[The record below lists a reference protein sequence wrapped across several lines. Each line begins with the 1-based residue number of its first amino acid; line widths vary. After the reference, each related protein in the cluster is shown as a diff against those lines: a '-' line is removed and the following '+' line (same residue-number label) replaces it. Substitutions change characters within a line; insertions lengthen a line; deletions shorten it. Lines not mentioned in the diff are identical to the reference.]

1 VGVGLVVGAIAFA
14 CDRSPTAVPAPT
26 VLAARSQ
33 PPPSKKSGLIPC
45 SQSYDSVTN
54 LIGPAGGSLSVG
66 VHILY
71 VDALALSHTV
81 SITAVAPVGT
91 VRWVRFQPE
100 GLVFQTNPNDGWG
113 AILYTSYKDC
123 GVPTSDTLRIA
134 QVSDSLSVLGY
145 LQIVAKS
152 KKNPWSQGTQ
162 FVVGLLPHFSNYA
175 VAW

>member
-1 VGVGLVVGAIAFA
+1 MVGAIAFA
-14 CDRSPTAVPAPT
+14 CDRSPTAAPIPT
-26 VLAARSQ
+26 PLAARFQ
-33 PPPSKKSGLIPC
+33 PGPSKKSGLVSC
-45 SQSYDSVTN
+45 AQSYDSVTK

-66 VHILY
+66 AHILY
-71 VDALALSHTV
+71 VDALALSSTV
-81 SITAVAPVGT
+81 SITAVAPVDT

-100 GLVFQTNPNDGWG
+100 GLVFQTNPQDGWG

-134 QVSDSLSVLGY
+134 QVSDSLSILRY
-145 LQIVAKS
+145 LQTVAKS

-162 FVVGLLPHFSNYA
+162 FVVGLLSHFSNYA

>member
-26 VLAARSQ
+26 VLAARFQ
-33 PPPSKKSGLIPC
+33 PASSKKSGLIPC
-45 SQSYDSVTN
+45 SQSYDSVTK

>member
-1 VGVGLVVGAIAFA
+1 MVGAIAFA

-26 VLAARSQ
+26 VLTAQSQ
-33 PPPSKKSGLIPC
+33 PASSKKSGLIPC
-45 SQSYDSVTN
+45 SQSYDSVTK

-71 VDALALSHTV
+71 VDALALSKTV

-100 GLVFQTNPNDGWG
+100 GLVFQTNPTDEWG

>member
-1 VGVGLVVGAIAFA
+1 MGVGLAVGAIAFA

-33 PPPSKKSGLIPC
+33 PGPSKQSGLIPC
-45 SQSYDSVTN
+45 SQSYDSVTK

-66 VHILY
+66 AHILY
-71 VDALALSHTV
+71 VDALALSNTV

-100 GLVFQTNPNDGWG
+100 GLLFQTNPNDGWG

-145 LQIVAKS
+145 LQTAAKS